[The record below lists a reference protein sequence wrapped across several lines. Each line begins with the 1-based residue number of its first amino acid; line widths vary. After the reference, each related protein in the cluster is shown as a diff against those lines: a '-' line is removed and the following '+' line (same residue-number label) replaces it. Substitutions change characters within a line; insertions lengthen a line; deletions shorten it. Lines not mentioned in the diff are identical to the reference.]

1 MASGLTPYYLL
12 QPAFTG
18 GEISAEVANRVDLDK
33 YQFAVLQAYN
43 CLIKPHGP
51 IYRRPGMK
59 YMART
64 KYSDKACILVPFN
77 GADST
82 DYLLEIGEKYIRVH
96 KNGLYINIEVMTPY
110 TADMLQDLRFVQ
122 SADTMFIA
130 SGKYPVKQL
139 ARYSDTDWRFA
150 DFEITDMYFDESA
163 SLENY
168 SGISYTVPG
177 SYIFQPTVTGEYQID
192 ISGAGGGGGGAVK
205 YTRHLEHSTRTVYV
219 GGGKGGNGER
229 IIKTLTLNKETS
241 YTITVGGGGAAGSNR
256 DIGLNYAEGSAPSGS
271 NGASSAAF
279 DMIAKGGGG
288 GIGGARVKYY
298 DSNIESTTVKSV
310 HGADGTSYGN
320 GANGGNGG
328 RGATGLLHPNPS
340 GPAQPTAGANGWVK
354 ILYTGNKE
362 LTPSGT
368 QGDITLRSN
377 KNIFASSKPGAYIK
391 LKQEIASKTV
401 STSNGTTERVRV
413 GENWKVISHGTWSGS
428 FTVEKSD
435 DGESWREYRKYTSKD
450 DYNPSESGSVTEPVF
465 LRAVCTITSGTCT
478 VDLTAMAYN
487 AEGVVKLTEIT
498 SDSTAKAHVEK
509 ELGSTDM
516 TTNFLWGA
524 WSEEFGYP
532 QTLCFFQDRLCF
544 GGTKKQPYMV
554 WMSRTGDYGNFSVEK
569 ASGTVTDDSAVALAF
584 VSRKQFKILHLIA
597 STDLIVLTAGNEWT
611 VSGSDTVTPSKAVP
625 KMQTTRGC
633 STVEPLMIGGR
644 IVFVQGRGSTV
655 RDMAY
660 SYETDSYGGND
671 LTLLAKHIIENVQIV
686 DSAYKQE
693 PDSTIYFVR
702 SDGTMA
708 CLSYIMEQKVY
719 AWSTIETQGKIEAVA
734 AVQEG
739 DEDIIYLV
747 VKREIN
753 GVTVRNIEYLAKNPA
768 NSNNPDDYIMLDNA
782 IEYRTAEKSSGET
795 EIDAAELAGEK
806 VTAIGDGR
814 MYSGLTVSQDGTVT
828 LPAAVQHAFIGLPY
842 RSIVELPNVEIRT
855 GDGTMQGRKKQISNC
870 ILRLSNSLG
879 GMVGPDINTMDLMN
893 FDEQNAVSD
902 IKLFT
907 GDKYMTL
914 PIGGFNNEGRVIIV
928 TDEPYPFNLMAVVRE
943 VSFGG

>member
-77 GADST
+77 GTDNT

-130 SGKYPVKQL
+130 SGKYPVKQF

-150 DFEITDMYFDESA
+150 DFEITDMYFDESN
-163 SLENY
+163 SLESY
-168 SGISYTVPG
+168 SGISYTSPG
-177 SYIFQPTVTGEYQID
+177 TYNFQPTVTGEYQID
-192 ISGAGGGGGGAVK
+192 ISGGGGGGGGAAKYRVK
-205 YTRHLEHSTRTVYV
+205 NGEHSSRLVYIT
-219 GGGKGGNGER
+219 GGKGGNGER

-241 YTITVGGGGAAGSNR
+241 YTISVGGGGAAGSN
-256 DIGLNYAEGSAPSGS
+256 GGNSAPSGS

-288 GIGGARVKYY
+288 GTGGRKGEP
-298 DSNIESTTVKSV
+298 NTP
-310 HGADGTSYGN
+310 DGTSYGN
-320 GANGGNGG
+320 GANGGAGG
-328 RGATGLLHPNPS
+328 YGKSFFGSSET
-340 GPAQPTAGANGWVK
+340 QPTAGANGWVK

-368 QGDITLRSN
+368 QGDITLTSN

-413 GENWKVISHGTWSGS
+413 GENWKVISHGTWTGNFSI
-428 FTVEKSD
+428 EKSD
-435 DGESWREYRKYTSKD
+435 DGEAWKEYRKYTSKD

-747 VKREIN
+747 VQREIN

-768 NSNNPDDYIMLDNA
+768 KSNNPDDYIMLDNA
-782 IEYRTAEKSSGET
+782 IEYSTAEKSSGET

-806 VTAIGDGR
+806 VTVIGDGR
-814 MYSGLTVSQDGTVT
+814 MYGGLTVNQDGTVT

-893 FDEQNAVSD
+893 YDEQNVVSD

-907 GDKYMTL
+907 GDKHMTL

-928 TDEPYPFNLMAVVRE
+928 TDEPYPFNLLAVVRE

>member
-33 YQFAVLQAYN
+33 YQLAVLQAYN

-150 DFEITDMYFDESA
+150 DFEITDMYFDESI

-177 SYIFQPTVTGEYQID
+177 TYQFQPTVTGEYQID
-192 ISGAGGGGGGAVK
+192 IAGAGGGGGGAITWRR
-205 YTRHLEHSTRTVYV
+205 YGEHQVYYCAIE
-219 GGGKGGNGER
+219 GGDGGSGER
-229 IIKTLTLNKETS
+229 IIKTITLSKETS
-241 YTITVGGGGAAGSNR
+241 YTITVGGGGSGGAYAYKAGNYEDTTATSGTKGADSTACGLTGRGGGAGGAASRRYGEDGYHSNAGTQGITYGEGGGAAGGAGGTR
-256 DIGLNYAEGSAPSGS
+256 DGDASG
-271 NGASSAAF
+271 
-279 DMIAKGGGG
+279 
-288 GIGGARVKYY
+288 
-298 DSNIESTTVKSV
+298 
-310 HGADGTSYGN
+310 
-320 GANGGNGG
+320 
-328 RGATGLLHPNPS
+328 
-340 GPAQPTAGANGWVK
+340 QAGANGWVK

-368 QGDITLRSN
+368 QGDITLTSN
-377 KNIFASSKPGAYIK
+377 KNIFAGSKPGAYIK

-428 FTVEKSD
+428 FAIEKSD

-465 LRAVCTITSGTCT
+465 LRAICTITSGTCT
-478 VDLTAMAYN
+478 VNLTAMAYE

-544 GGTKKQPYMV
+544 GGTKKQPYML

-702 SDGTMA
+702 SDGSMA

-747 VKREIN
+747 VQREIN

-768 NSNNPDDYIMLDNA
+768 KSNNPDDYIMLDNA
-782 IEYRTAEKSSGET
+782 IEYSTAEKSSGET

-806 VTAIGDGR
+806 VTVIGDGR
-814 MYSGLTVSQDGTVT
+814 LYSGLTVSQDGTVT

-842 RSIVELPNVEIRT
+842 RSIVELPNVEIKT

-928 TDEPYPFNLMAVVRE
+928 TDEPYPFNLLAVVRE

>member
-33 YQFAVLQAYN
+33 YQLAVLQAYN

-150 DFEITDMYFDESA
+150 DFEITDMYFDEST

-177 SYIFQPTVTGEYQID
+177 TYQFQPTVTGEYQID
-192 ISGAGGGGGGAVK
+192 IAGAGGGGGGAV
-205 YTRHLEHSTRTVYV
+205 TWRRHGEHQVYNSAA
-219 GGGKGGNGER
+219 KGGDGGSGER
-229 IIKTLTLNKETS
+229 IIKTLTLTKGTS
-241 YTITVGGGGAAGSNR
+241 YTITVGGGGSGGAYAYSAGNYEDTTATSGTKGADSTACGLTGRGGGAGGAASRRYGKDGYYSNAGTQGITYGEGGGAAG
-256 DIGLNYAEGSAPSGS
+256 
-271 NGASSAAF
+271 GAGGTR
-279 DMIAKGGGG
+279 KGG
-288 GIGGARVKYY
+288 V
-298 DSNIESTTVKSV
+298 
-310 HGADGTSYGN
+310 
-320 GANGGNGG
+320 
-328 RGATGLLHPNPS
+328 S
-340 GPAQPTAGANGWVK
+340 GKAGANGWVK

-368 QGDITLRSN
+368 TGDITLTSN
-377 KNIFASSKPGAYIK
+377 KNIFTSSKPGAYIK

-428 FTVEKSD
+428 FAIEKSD

-465 LRAVCTITSGTCT
+465 LRAICTITSGTCT

-747 VKREIN
+747 VQREIN

-768 NSNNPDDYIMLDNA
+768 KSNNPDDYIMLDNA
-782 IEYRTAEKSSGET
+782 IEYSAAEKSSGET

-806 VTAIGDGR
+806 VTVIGDGR

-842 RSIVELPNVEIRT
+842 RSIVELPNVEIKT

-907 GDKYMTL
+907 GDKHMTL

-928 TDEPYPFNLMAVVRE
+928 TDEPYPFNLLAVVRE

>member
-77 GADST
+77 GADNT

-150 DFEITDMYFDESA
+150 DFEITDMYFDESTT
-163 SLENY
+163 LENY

-177 SYIFQPTVTGEYQID
+177 TYQFQPTVTGEYQID
-192 ISGAGGGGGGAVK
+192 IAGAGGGGGGGVRYSK
-205 YTRHLEHSTRTVYV
+205 PREHGHTYYCV
-219 GGGKGGNGER
+219 GGGTGGSGER
-229 IIKTLTLNKETS
+229 IINTVTLTKGTS
-241 YTITVGGGGAAGSNR
+241 YTIIVGSGGAGGGGTGSY
-256 DIGLNYAEGSAPSGS
+256 GTAS
-271 NGASSAAF
+271 NGGNGGNSTACGLTGRGGTGGSGGSRVSIDGSYENTRGVQGTTYGA
-279 DMIAKGGGG
+279 GGG
-288 GIGGARVKYY
+288 GIGGVAGTKYK
-298 DSNIESTTVKSV
+298 DNAGKA
-310 HGADGTSYGN
+310 GADGW
-320 GANGGNGG
+320 A
-328 RGATGLLHPNPS
+328 
-340 GPAQPTAGANGWVK
+340 K

-368 QGDITLRSN
+368 TGDITLTSN
-377 KNIFASSKPGAYIK
+377 KNIFAGSKAGAYIK

-428 FTVEKSD
+428 FTIEKSD
-435 DGESWREYRKYTSKD
+435 DGESWKEYRKYTSGN

-768 NSNNPDDYIMLDNA
+768 KSNNPDDYIMLDNA
-782 IEYRTAEKSSGET
+782 IEYSTAEKSSGET
-795 EIDAAELAGEK
+795 EIDAAELTGEK
-806 VTAIGDGR
+806 VTVIGDGR
-814 MYSGLTVSQDGTVT
+814 MYSRLTVSQDGTVT

-907 GDKYMTL
+907 GDKHMTL

-928 TDEPYPFNLMAVVRE
+928 TDEPYPFNLLAVVRE

>member
-33 YQFAVLQAYN
+33 YQLAVLQAYN

-64 KYSDKACILVPFN
+64 KYNDKACILVPFN
-77 GADST
+77 GADNT

-150 DFEITDMYFDESA
+150 DFEITDMYFDESTT
-163 SLENY
+163 LENY

-177 SYIFQPTVTGEYQID
+177 TYQFQPTVTGEYQID
-192 ISGAGGGGGGAVK
+192 IAGAGGGGGGGVK
-205 YTRHLEHSTRTVYV
+205 YSKPREHGHSYHCV
-219 GGGKGGNGER
+219 GGGTGGSGER
-229 IIKTLTLNKETS
+229 IINTLTLTKGTS
-241 YTITVGGGGAAGSNR
+241 YTIIVGSGGAGGGGTGSY
-256 DIGLNYAEGSAPSGS
+256 GTAS
-271 NGASSAAF
+271 NGGNGGNSTACGLTGRGGTGGSGGSHVSIDGSYENTRGVQGTTYGA
-279 DMIAKGGGG
+279 GGG
-288 GIGGARVKYY
+288 GIGGVAGTKYK
-298 DSNIESTTVKSV
+298 DNAGKA
-310 HGADGTSYGN
+310 GADGW
-320 GANGGNGG
+320 A
-328 RGATGLLHPNPS
+328 
-340 GPAQPTAGANGWVK
+340 K

-368 QGDITLRSN
+368 TGDITLTSN
-377 KNIFASSKPGAYIK
+377 KNIFAGSKAGAYIK

-428 FTVEKSD
+428 FTIEKSD
-435 DGESWREYRKYTSKD
+435 DGESWKEYRKYTSGN

-693 PDSTIYFVR
+693 PASTIYFVR
-702 SDGTMA
+702 SDGSMA

-747 VKREIN
+747 VQREIN

-768 NSNNPDDYIMLDNA
+768 KSNNPDDYIMLDNA
-782 IEYRTAEKSSGET
+782 IEYSTAEKSSGET

-806 VTAIGDGR
+806 VTVIGDGR

-842 RSIVELPNVEIRT
+842 RSIVELPNVEIKT

-907 GDKYMTL
+907 GDKHMTL

-928 TDEPYPFNLMAVVRE
+928 TDEPYPFNLLAVVRE

>member
-77 GADST
+77 GADNT

-122 SADTMFIA
+122 SADTIFIA

-150 DFEITDMYFDESA
+150 DFEITDMYFDESTT
-163 SLENY
+163 LENY

-177 SYIFQPTVTGEYQID
+177 TYQFQPTVTGEYQID
-192 ISGAGGGGGGAVK
+192 IAGAGGGGGGGVRYSK
-205 YTRHLEHSTRTVYV
+205 PREHGNTYYCVD
-219 GGGKGGNGER
+219 GGTGGSGER
-229 IIKTLTLNKETS
+229 IINTVTLTKGTS
-241 YTITVGGGGAAGSNR
+241 YTIIVGSGGAGGGGTGSY
-256 DIGLNYAEGSAPSGS
+256 GTAS
-271 NGASSAAF
+271 NGGNGGNSTACGLTGRGGTGGSGGSRVSIDGSYENTRGVQGTTYGA
-279 DMIAKGGGG
+279 GGG
-288 GIGGARVKYY
+288 GIGGVAGTKYK
-298 DSNIESTTVKSV
+298 DNAGKA
-310 HGADGTSYGN
+310 GADGW
-320 GANGGNGG
+320 A
-328 RGATGLLHPNPS
+328 
-340 GPAQPTAGANGWVK
+340 K

-368 QGDITLRSN
+368 TGDITLTSN
-377 KNIFASSKPGAYIK
+377 KNIFAGSKAGAYIK

-413 GENWKVISHGTWSGS
+413 GENWKVISHGTWRGS
-428 FTVEKSD
+428 FTIEKSD
-435 DGESWREYRKYTSKD
+435 DGESWKEYRKYTSGN

-702 SDGTMA
+702 SDGSMA

-753 GVTVRNIEYLAKNPA
+753 GVTVRDIEYLAKNPA
-768 NSNNPDDYIMLDNA
+768 KSNNPDDYIMLDNA
-782 IEYRTAEKSSGET
+782 IEYSTAEKSSGET

-806 VTAIGDGR
+806 VTVIGDGR
-814 MYSGLTVSQDGTVT
+814 MYSGLAVSQDGTVT

-842 RSIVELPNVEIRT
+842 RSIVELPNVEIKT

-907 GDKYMTL
+907 GDKHMTL
-914 PIGGFNNEGRVIIV
+914 PIGGFNNEGKVIIV
-928 TDEPYPFNLMAVVRE
+928 TDEPYPFNLLAVVRE

>member
-33 YQFAVLQAYN
+33 YQLAVLQAYN

-77 GADST
+77 GADNT
-82 DYLLEIGEKYIRVH
+82 DYLLEISEKYIRVH
-96 KNGLYINIEVMTPY
+96 KNGLYINIELMTPY

-139 ARYSDTDWRFA
+139 ARYSETDWRFS
-150 DFEITDMYFDESA
+150 DFEITDMYFDESN

-168 SGISYTVPG
+168 SGISYTSPG
-177 SYIFQPTVTGEYQID
+177 TYLFQPTVTGEYQID
-192 ISGAGGGGGGAVK
+192 IAGGGGGGGGAAK
-205 YTRHLEHSTRTVYV
+205 YRKKMGEHSSRTVYIN
-219 GGGKGGNGER
+219 GGNGGNGGR

-241 YTITVGGGGAAGSNR
+241 YTITVGSGGAAGSNAS
-256 DIGLNYAEGSAPSGS
+256 NSAPSGS
-271 NGASSAAF
+271 NGVSSTAF
-279 DMIAKGGGG
+279 DMIAKGGDGG
-288 GIGGARVKYY
+288 TGGRKGEPNT
-298 DSNIESTTVKSV
+298 SGT
-310 HGADGTSYGN
+310 DGTSYGN
-320 GANGGNGG
+320 GANGGAGG
-328 RGATGLLHPNPS
+328 YGKSLFGSSET
-340 GPAQPTAGANGWVK
+340 QPTAGANGWVK
-354 ILYTGNKE
+354 ILYAGNKE

-368 QGDITLRSN
+368 QGNITLKSN
-377 KNIFASSKPGAYIK
+377 KNIFANSKPGAYIK

-435 DGESWREYRKYTSKD
+435 DGESWKEYRKYTSKD

-465 LRAVCTITSGTCT
+465 LRAVCTISSGTCT

-487 AEGVVKLTEIT
+487 AEGVVKITEIT

-768 NSNNPDDYIMLDNA
+768 KSNNPDDYIMLDNA
-782 IEYRTAEKSSGET
+782 IEYSTAEKSSGET

-806 VTAIGDGR
+806 VTVIGDGR

-828 LPAAVQHAFIGLPY
+828 LPAAVQHAFIGLSY
-842 RSIVELPNVEIRT
+842 RSIVELPNVEIKT
-855 GDGTMQGRKKQISNC
+855 GDGTMQGRRKQISNC
-870 ILRLSNSLG
+870 IMRLSNSLG
-879 GMVGPDINTMDLMN
+879 GMVGPDINTLDLMN

-907 GDKYMTL
+907 GDKHMTL

-928 TDEPYPFNLMAVVRE
+928 TDEPYPFNLLAVVRE

>member
-18 GEISAEVANRVDLDK
+18 GEISAEVVNRVDLDK

-77 GADST
+77 GTDST
-82 DYLLEIGEKYIRVH
+82 DYLLEIGEKYIRVY

-150 DFEITDMYFDESA
+150 DFEITDMYFDEST

-177 SYIFQPTVTGEYQID
+177 TYQFQPTVTGEYQID
-192 ISGAGGGGGGAVK
+192 IAGAGGGGGGGVRYSK
-205 YTRHLEHSTRTVYV
+205 PGNHGHHYYCV
-219 GGGKGGNGER
+219 GGGAGGNGER
-229 IIKTLTLNKETS
+229 IIKTVTLSKDTS
-241 YTITVGGGGAAGSNR
+241 YTVTVGSGGAGGGGTGSY
-256 DIGLNYAEGSAPSGS
+256 GTAS
-271 NGASSAAF
+271 NGGDGENSTACGLTGRGGTGGSGGSRVSIDGSYESTRGVQGTTYGA
-279 DMIAKGGGG
+279 GGG
-288 GIGGARVKYY
+288 GIGGVAGTKYK
-298 DSNIESTTVKSV
+298 DNAGKA
-310 HGADGTSYGN
+310 GADGW
-320 GANGGNGG
+320 A
-328 RGATGLLHPNPS
+328 
-340 GPAQPTAGANGWVK
+340 K

-368 QGDITLRSN
+368 TGDITLTSN
-377 KNIFASSKPGAYIK
+377 KNIFAGSKPGAYIK
-391 LKQEIASKTV
+391 LRQEIASKTV

-428 FTVEKSD
+428 FAIEKSD
-435 DGESWREYRKYTSKD
+435 DGESWKEYRKYTSKD

-768 NSNNPDDYIMLDNA
+768 KSNNPDDYIMLDNA
-782 IEYRTAEKSSGET
+782 IEYSTAEKSSGET

-806 VTAIGDGR
+806 VTVIGDGR

-842 RSIVELPNVEIRT
+842 RSIVELPNVEIKT

-928 TDEPYPFNLMAVVRE
+928 TDEPYPFNLLAVVRE

>member
-1 MASGLTPYYLL
+1 MASGLKPYYLL

-33 YQFAVLQAYN
+33 YQLAVLQAYN

-77 GADST
+77 GADGT
-82 DYLLEIGEKYIRVH
+82 DYLLELGEKYIRVH

-150 DFEITDMYFDESA
+150 DFEITDMYFDEST

-177 SYIFQPTVTGEYQID
+177 TYNFQPTVTGEYQID
-192 ISGAGGGGGGAVK
+192 IAGAGGGGGGGVK
-205 YTRHLEHSTRTVYV
+205 YSKPREHGHFYYCV
-219 GGGKGGNGER
+219 GGGAGGNGER
-229 IIKTLTLNKETS
+229 IIKTVTLDKGTS
-241 YTITVGGGGAAGSNR
+241 YTITVGSGGSGGGGQDSY
-256 DIGLNYAEGSAPSGS
+256 GT
-271 NGASSAAF
+271 ASSGGNGGNSTACGLTGRGGGGGGGGSRVSIDVSYEITRGVQGTTYGA
-279 DMIAKGGGG
+279 GGG
-288 GIGGARVKYY
+288 GIGGVAGTKYK
-298 DSNIESTTVKSV
+298 DNAGKA
-310 HGADGTSYGN
+310 GADGW
-320 GANGGNGG
+320 A
-328 RGATGLLHPNPS
+328 
-340 GPAQPTAGANGWVK
+340 K

-368 QGDITLRSN
+368 TGDITLTSN
-377 KNIFASSKPGAYIK
+377 KNIFAGSKPGAYIK

-428 FTVEKSD
+428 FTIEKSD
-435 DGESWREYRKYTSKD
+435 DGESWKEYRKYTSGN

-611 VSGSDTVTPSKAVP
+611 VNGSDTVTPSKAVP

-702 SDGTMA
+702 SDGSMA

-747 VKREIN
+747 VQREIN

-768 NSNNPDDYIMLDNA
+768 KSNNPDDYIMLDNA
-782 IEYRTAEKSSGET
+782 IEYSTAEKSSGET

-806 VTAIGDGR
+806 VTVIGDGR

-842 RSIVELPNVEIRT
+842 RSIVELPNVEIKT

-907 GDKYMTL
+907 GDKHMTL

-928 TDEPYPFNLMAVVRE
+928 TDEPYPFNLLAVVRE

>member
-77 GADST
+77 GADNT

-150 DFEITDMYFDESA
+150 DFEITDMYFDESTT
-163 SLENY
+163 LENY

-177 SYIFQPTVTGEYQID
+177 TYQFQPTVTGEYQID
-192 ISGAGGGGGGAVK
+192 IAGAGGGGGGGVRYSK
-205 YTRHLEHSTRTVYV
+205 LREHGRTYYCV
-219 GGGKGGNGER
+219 GGGTGGSGER
-229 IIKTLTLNKETS
+229 IINTVTLTKGTS
-241 YTITVGGGGAAGSNR
+241 YTIIVGSGGAGGGGTDSYGTA
-256 DIGLNYAEGSAPSGS
+256 S
-271 NGASSAAF
+271 NGGNGGNGGNSTACGLTGRGGTGGSGGSRVSIDGSYENTRGVQGTTYGA
-279 DMIAKGGGG
+279 GGG
-288 GIGGARVKYY
+288 GIGGVAGTKYK
-298 DSNIESTTVKSV
+298 DNAGKA
-310 HGADGTSYGN
+310 GADGW
-320 GANGGNGG
+320 A
-328 RGATGLLHPNPS
+328 
-340 GPAQPTAGANGWVK
+340 K

-368 QGDITLRSN
+368 TGDITLTSN
-377 KNIFASSKPGAYIK
+377 KNIFAGSKAGAYIK

-428 FTVEKSD
+428 FTIEKSD
-435 DGESWREYRKYTSKD
+435 DGESWKEYRKYTSGN

-524 WSEEFGYP
+524 WSEESGYP

-611 VSGSDTVTPSKAVP
+611 VSGSDTVTPSKAIP

-702 SDGTMA
+702 SDGSMA

-768 NSNNPDDYIMLDNA
+768 KSNNPDDYIMLDNA
-782 IEYRTAEKSSGET
+782 IEYSTAEKSSGET

-806 VTAIGDGR
+806 VTVIGDGR

-907 GDKYMTL
+907 GDKHMTL

-928 TDEPYPFNLMAVVRE
+928 TDEPYPFNLLAVVRE

>member
-33 YQFAVLQAYN
+33 YQLAVLQAYN

-82 DYLLEIGEKYIRVH
+82 DYLLEIGEQYIRVH
-96 KNGLYINIEVMTPY
+96 KNGLYINIEVVTPY

-130 SGKYPVKQL
+130 SGKYPVKQF

-150 DFEITDMYFDESA
+150 DFEITDMYFDEST

-177 SYIFQPTVTGEYQID
+177 TYQFQPTVTGEYQID
-192 ISGAGGGGGGAVK
+192 IAGAGGGGGGGVK
-205 YTRHLEHSTRTVYV
+205 YSKPSNHGHHYYCV
-219 GGGKGGNGER
+219 GGGAGGNGER
-229 IIKTLTLNKETS
+229 IIKTVTLSKDTS
-241 YTITVGGGGAAGSNR
+241 YTVIVGSGGAGGSGKGSYGTASSGGNGGNSTACGLVGRGGGGGGGGSR
-256 DIGLNYAEGSAPSGS
+256 ESSGGSYQGTKGTQ
-271 NGASSAAF
+271 GATYGA
-279 DMIAKGGGG
+279 GGG
-288 GIGGARVKYY
+288 GIGGIAGTKYN
-298 DSNIESTTVKSV
+298 DN
-310 HGADGTSYGN
+310 
-320 GANGGNGG
+320 
-328 RGATGLLHPNPS
+328 S
-340 GPAQPTAGANGWVK
+340 GKAGANGWVK

-368 QGDITLRSN
+368 QGDITLTSN
-377 KNIFASSKPGAYIK
+377 KNIFVSSKPGACIK

-428 FTVEKSD
+428 FTIEKSD
-435 DGESWREYRKYTSKD
+435 DGESWKEYRKYTSKD

-544 GGTKKQPYMV
+544 GGTKKLPYMV

-747 VKREIN
+747 VQREIN

-768 NSNNPDDYIMLDNA
+768 KSNNPDDYIMLDNA
-782 IEYRTAEKSSGET
+782 IEYSTAEKSSGET

-806 VTAIGDGR
+806 VTVIGDGR

-842 RSIVELPNVEIRT
+842 RSIVELPNVEIKT

-893 FDEQNAVSD
+893 FDEQNVVSN

-907 GDKYMTL
+907 GDKHMTL

-928 TDEPYPFNLMAVVRE
+928 TDEPYPFNLLAVVRE

>member
-77 GADST
+77 GADNT

-96 KNGLYINIEVMTPY
+96 KNGLYINIEVVTPY

-150 DFEITDMYFDESA
+150 DFEITDMYFDEST

-177 SYIFQPTVTGEYQID
+177 TYQFQPTVTGEYQID
-192 ISGAGGGGGGAVK
+192 IAGAGGGGGGGVRYSK
-205 YTRHLEHSTRTVYV
+205 PGNHGHHYYCV
-219 GGGKGGNGER
+219 GGGAGGNGER
-229 IIKTLTLNKETS
+229 IIKTVTLSKDTS
-241 YTITVGGGGAAGSNR
+241 YTVTVGSGGAGGGDTGSY
-256 DIGLNYAEGSAPSGS
+256 GTAS
-271 NGASSAAF
+271 NGGDGENSTACGLTGRGGTGGSGGSRVSIDGSYESTRGVQGTTYGA
-279 DMIAKGGGG
+279 GGG
-288 GIGGARVKYY
+288 GIGGVAGTKYK
-298 DSNIESTTVKSV
+298 DSNGK
-310 HGADGTSYGN
+310 
-320 GANGGNGG
+320 
-328 RGATGLLHPNPS
+328 
-340 GPAQPTAGANGWVK
+340 AGANGWVK

-368 QGDITLRSN
+368 QGDITLTSN
-377 KNIFASSKPGAYIK
+377 KNIFAGSKPGAYIK

-428 FTVEKSD
+428 FAIEKSD
-435 DGESWREYRKYTSKD
+435 DGESWKEYRKYTSKD

-465 LRAVCTITSGTCT
+465 LRAVCTISSGTCT

-487 AEGVVKLTEIT
+487 AEGVVKLTEIA

-747 VKREIN
+747 VQREIN
-753 GVTVRNIEYLAKNPA
+753 GVTVRHIEYLAKNPA
-768 NSNNPDDYIMLDNA
+768 KSNNPDDYIMLDNA
-782 IEYRTAEKSSGET
+782 IEYSTAEKSSGET

-806 VTAIGDGR
+806 VTVIGDGR

-842 RSIVELPNVEIRT
+842 RSIVELPNVEIKT

-893 FDEQNAVSD
+893 FDEQNAASD

-928 TDEPYPFNLMAVVRE
+928 TDEPYPFNLLVVVRE

>member
-33 YQFAVLQAYN
+33 YQLAVLQAYN

-139 ARYSDTDWRFA
+139 ARYSGTDWRFA
-150 DFEITDMYFDESA
+150 DFEITDMYFDEQN
-163 SLENY
+163 SLESY
-168 SGISYTVPG
+168 SGISYTSPG
-177 SYIFQPTVTGEYQID
+177 TYQFQPTVTGEYQID
-192 ISGAGGGGGGAVK
+192 ISGGGGGGGGAAKYRVK
-205 YTRHLEHSTRTVYV
+205 SAEHSSRLIYIT
-219 GGGKGGNGER
+219 GGKGGNGER

-241 YTITVGGGGAAGSNR
+241 YTISVGGGGAAGSN
-256 DIGLNYAEGSAPSGS
+256 GGNSAPSGS

-279 DMIAKGGGG
+279 GMIAKGGGG
-288 GIGGARVKYY
+288 GTGGRKGEP
-298 DSNIESTTVKSV
+298 NTP
-310 HGADGTSYGN
+310 DGTSYGN
-320 GANGGNGG
+320 GANGGAGG
-328 RGATGLLHPNPS
+328 YGKSFFGSSET
-340 GPAQPTAGANGWVK
+340 QPTAGANGWVK

-368 QGDITLRSN
+368 QGDITLKSN
-377 KNIFASSKPGAYIK
+377 KNIFASNKPGAFIK

-401 STSNGTTERVRV
+401 STSNGNTERVRV

-428 FTVEKSD
+428 FAIEKSD
-435 DGESWREYRKYTSKD
+435 DGESWKEYRKYTSKD

-569 ASGTVTDDSAVALAF
+569 ASGTVTDDSAVALVF

-747 VKREIN
+747 VQREIN

-768 NSNNPDDYIMLDNA
+768 KSNNPDDYIMLDNA
-782 IEYRTAEKSSGET
+782 IEYSTAEKSSGAT
-795 EIDAAELAGEK
+795 EIDVAELAGEK
-806 VTAIGDGR
+806 VAVIGDGR
-814 MYSGLTVSQDGTVT
+814 MYSELTVSQDGTVT

-842 RSIVELPNVEIRT
+842 RSIVELPNVEIKT

-879 GMVGPDINTMDLMN
+879 GMVGPDINTLDLMN

-907 GDKYMTL
+907 GDKHMTL

-928 TDEPYPFNLMAVVRE
+928 TDEPYPFNLLAVVRE

>member
-1 MASGLTPYYLL
+1 MANGLAPYYLL

-33 YQFAVLQAYN
+33 YQYAVLQAYN

-77 GADST
+77 GADNT

-150 DFEITDMYFDESA
+150 DFEITDMYFDESN
-163 SLENY
+163 SLESY

-177 SYIFQPTVTGEYQID
+177 SYQFQPTVTGEYQID
-192 ISGAGGGGGGAVK
+192 VAGAGGGGGGGVK
-205 YTRHLEHSTRTVYV
+205 YSRHGEHQTYHYCV
-219 GGGKGGNGER
+219 GGGDGGSGER
-229 IIKTLTLNKETS
+229 IIKTVTLTKGTS
-241 YTITVGGGGAAGSNR
+241 YTITVGSGGSGGGGTGSYGTAA
-256 DIGLNYAEGSAPSGS
+256 SGG
-271 NGASSAAF
+271 NGGNSTAC
-279 DMIAKGGGG
+279 DLTGRGGTGGGG
-288 GIGGARVKYY
+288 GSRESIDGSYKNTKGAQGTTYGAGGGSIGGVAGTKYK
-298 DSNIESTTVKSV
+298 DSNGK
-310 HGADGTSYGN
+310 
-320 GANGGNGG
+320 
-328 RGATGLLHPNPS
+328 
-340 GPAQPTAGANGWVK
+340 AGANGWVK

-368 QGDITLRSN
+368 QGDITLTSN
-377 KNIFASSKPGAYIK
+377 KNIFAGSKPGAYIK

-428 FTVEKSD
+428 FAIEKSD

-465 LRAVCTITSGTCT
+465 LRAICTITSGTCT
-478 VDLTAMAYN
+478 VDLTAMAYE

-544 GGTKKQPYMV
+544 GGTKKQPYML

-747 VKREIN
+747 VQREIN

-768 NSNNPDDYIMLDNA
+768 KSNNPDDYIMLDNA
-782 IEYRTAEKSSGET
+782 IEYSTAEKSSGET

-806 VTAIGDGR
+806 VTVIGDGR
-814 MYSGLTVSQDGTVT
+814 LYSGLTVSQDGTVT

-842 RSIVELPNVEIRT
+842 RSIVELPNVEIKT

-928 TDEPYPFNLMAVVRE
+928 TDEPYPFNLLAVVRE

>member
-33 YQFAVLQAYN
+33 YQLAVLQAYN

-64 KYSDKACILVPFN
+64 KYNDKACILVPFN
-77 GADST
+77 GADNT

-150 DFEITDMYFDESA
+150 DFEITDMYFDESTT
-163 SLENY
+163 LENY

-177 SYIFQPTVTGEYQID
+177 SYNFQPTVTGEYQID
-192 ISGAGGGGGGAVK
+192 IAGAGGGGGGAV
-205 YTRHLEHSTRTVYV
+205 TWRSHGEHRVYNFAA
-219 GGGKGGNGER
+219 KGGDGGSGER
-229 IIKTLTLNKETS
+229 IIKTLTLTKGTS
-241 YTITVGGGGAAGSNR
+241 YTITVGSGGGGGAYAHSAGNYEDTTATSGTKGADSTACGLTGRGGGAGGAASRMYGKDGYYSNVGTQGVIYGAGGGAAG
-256 DIGLNYAEGSAPSGS
+256 
-271 NGASSAAF
+271 GA
-279 DMIAKGGGG
+279 G
-288 GIGGARVKYY
+288 GIKG
-298 DSNIESTTVKSV
+298 SP
-310 HGADGTSYGN
+310 N
-320 GANGGNGG
+320 GK
-328 RGATGLLHPNPS
+328 
-340 GPAQPTAGANGWVK
+340 AGANGWVK

-368 QGDITLRSN
+368 QGDITLTSN

-401 STSNGTTERVRV
+401 SASNGTTERVRV
-413 GENWKVISHGTWSGS
+413 GENWKVISHGTWGGS
-428 FTVEKSD
+428 FTIEKSD
-435 DGESWREYRKYTSKD
+435 DGESWKEYRKYTSKS

-768 NSNNPDDYIMLDNA
+768 KSNNPDDYIMLDNA
-782 IEYRTAEKSSGET
+782 IEYSTAEKSSGET
-795 EIDAAELAGEK
+795 EIDAAELTGEK
-806 VTAIGDGR
+806 VTVIGDGR

-907 GDKYMTL
+907 GDKHMTL

-928 TDEPYPFNLMAVVRE
+928 TDEPYPFNLLAVVRE

>member
-77 GADST
+77 GTDST

-150 DFEITDMYFDESA
+150 DFEITDMYFDEST

-177 SYIFQPTVTGEYQID
+177 TYQFQPTVTGEYQID
-192 ISGAGGGGGGAVK
+192 IAGAGGGGGGGVK
-205 YTRHLEHSTRTVYV
+205 YSKPREHGHTYYCV
-219 GGGKGGNGER
+219 GGGAGGNGER
-229 IIKTLTLNKETS
+229 IIKTVTLDKGTS
-241 YTITVGGGGAAGSNR
+241 YTITVGSGGGGGGGKGSY
-256 DIGLNYAEGSAPSGS
+256 GT
-271 NGASSAAF
+271 ASSGGNGGNSTACGLTGRGGGGGGGGSRVSINGSYESTRGVQGTTYGA
-279 DMIAKGGGG
+279 GGG
-288 GIGGARVKYY
+288 GIGGVAGTKYK
-298 DSNIESTTVKSV
+298 DNAGKA
-310 HGADGTSYGN
+310 GADGW
-320 GANGGNGG
+320 A
-328 RGATGLLHPNPS
+328 
-340 GPAQPTAGANGWVK
+340 K

-368 QGDITLRSN
+368 TGDITLTSN
-377 KNIFASSKPGAYIK
+377 KNIFAGSKPGAYIK

-428 FTVEKSD
+428 FTIEKSD
-435 DGESWREYRKYTSKD
+435 DGESWKEYRKYTSGN

-702 SDGTMA
+702 SDGSMA

-768 NSNNPDDYIMLDNA
+768 KSNNPDDYIMLDNA
-782 IEYRTAEKSSGET
+782 IEYSTAEKSSGET

-806 VTAIGDGR
+806 VTVIGDGR

-842 RSIVELPNVEIRT
+842 RSIVELPNVEIKT

-907 GDKYMTL
+907 GDKHMTL

-928 TDEPYPFNLMAVVRE
+928 TDEPYPFNLLAVVRE

>member
-130 SGKYPVKQL
+130 SGEYPVKQL
-139 ARYSDTDWRFA
+139 ARYSDADWRFA
-150 DFEITDMYFDESA
+150 DFEITDMYFDESN
-163 SLENY
+163 SLESY

-177 SYIFQPTVTGEYQID
+177 SYQFQPAVTGEYQID
-192 ISGAGGGGGGAVK
+192 ISGAGGGGGGAV
-205 YTRHLEHSTRTVYV
+205 TWTSHGEHQTYYPVVS
-219 GGGKGGNGER
+219 GGAGGNGER
-229 IIKTLTLNKETS
+229 IMKTLTLTKGTS
-241 YTITVGGGGAAGSNR
+241 YTITVGSGGSGGAYAYSAGNYENTTATSGTKGTDSTACGLTGRGGGAGGAASRMYGEDGYYSNAGTQGITYGDSGGAAG
-256 DIGLNYAEGSAPSGS
+256 G
-271 NGASSAAF
+271 
-279 DMIAKGGGG
+279 AKGMKG
-288 GIGGARVKYY
+288 
-298 DSNIESTTVKSV
+298 SL
-310 HGADGTSYGN
+310 N
-320 GANGGNGG
+320 GK
-328 RGATGLLHPNPS
+328 
-340 GPAQPTAGANGWVK
+340 AGANGWVK

-368 QGDITLRSN
+368 QGDITLTSN

-401 STSNGTTERVRV
+401 STSNGTTKRVRV
-413 GENWKVISHGTWSGS
+413 GENWRVISHGTWTGS
-428 FTVEKSD
+428 FVIEKSD
-435 DGESWREYRKYTSKD
+435 DGESWKEYRKYTSKS
-450 DYNPSESGSVTEPVF
+450 DYNPSESGSMTEPVF

-768 NSNNPDDYIMLDNA
+768 KSNNPDDYIMLDNA
-782 IEYRTAEKSSGET
+782 IEYSTAEKSSGET

-806 VTAIGDGR
+806 VTVIGDGR

-828 LPAAVQHAFIGLPY
+828 LPAPVQHAFIGLLY
-842 RSIVELPNVEIRT
+842 RSIVELPNVEIKT

-893 FDEQNAVSD
+893 YDEQNVVSD

-907 GDKYMTL
+907 GDKHMTL

-928 TDEPYPFNLMAVVRE
+928 TDEPYPFNLLAVVRE
-943 VSFGG
+943 VSLGG

>member
-33 YQFAVLQAYN
+33 YQLAVLQAYN

-150 DFEITDMYFDESA
+150 DFEITDMYFDEST

-177 SYIFQPTVTGEYQID
+177 TYQFQPTVTGEYQID
-192 ISGAGGGGGGAVK
+192 IAGAGGGGGGGVK
-205 YTRHLEHSTRTVYV
+205 YSKPREHGYSRYCV
-219 GGGKGGNGER
+219 GGGAGGNGER
-229 IIKTLTLNKETS
+229 ITKTVTLSKDTS
-241 YTITVGGGGAAGSNR
+241 YTVTVGSGGAGGSGKGDYGTASSGGNGGNSTACGLIGRGGTGGGGGSR
-256 DIGLNYAEGSAPSGS
+256 EAIDGSYQNTKGTQ
-271 NGASSAAF
+271 GATYGA
-279 DMIAKGGGG
+279 GGG
-288 GIGGARVKYY
+288 GIGGIAG
-298 DSNIESTTVKSV
+298 TTYKDNA
-310 HGADGTSYGN
+310 GK
-320 GANGGNGG
+320 
-328 RGATGLLHPNPS
+328 
-340 GPAQPTAGANGWVK
+340 AGANGWVK

-368 QGDITLRSN
+368 QGDITLTSN
-377 KNIFASSKPGAYIK
+377 KNIFASSKPSTYIK

-428 FTVEKSD
+428 FAIEKSD
-435 DGESWREYRKYTSKD
+435 DGESWKEYRKYTSKD

-633 STVEPLMIGGR
+633 SNVEPLMIGGR

-747 VKREIN
+747 VQREIN

-768 NSNNPDDYIMLDNA
+768 KSNNPDDYIMLDNA
-782 IEYRTAEKSSGET
+782 IEYSTAEKSSGET

-806 VTAIGDGR
+806 VTVIGDGR

-842 RSIVELPNVEIRT
+842 RSIVELPNVEIKT

-907 GDKYMTL
+907 GDKHMTL

-928 TDEPYPFNLMAVVRE
+928 TDEPYPFNLLAVVRE

>member
-33 YQFAVLQAYN
+33 YQLAVLQAYN

-150 DFEITDMYFDESA
+150 DFEITDMYFDEST

-177 SYIFQPTVTGEYQID
+177 TYQFQPTVTGEYQID
-192 ISGAGGGGGGAVK
+192 IAGAGGGGGGAV
-205 YTRHLEHSTRTVYV
+205 TWRRHGEHQVYNSAA
-219 GGGKGGNGER
+219 KGGDGGSGER
-229 IIKTLTLNKETS
+229 IIKTLTLTKGTS
-241 YTITVGGGGAAGSNR
+241 YTITVGGGGSGGAYAYSAGNYEDTTATSGTKGADSTACGLTGRGGGAGGAASRRYGKDGYYSNAGTQGITYGEGGGAAG
-256 DIGLNYAEGSAPSGS
+256 
-271 NGASSAAF
+271 GAGGTR
-279 DMIAKGGGG
+279 KGG
-288 GIGGARVKYY
+288 V
-298 DSNIESTTVKSV
+298 
-310 HGADGTSYGN
+310 
-320 GANGGNGG
+320 
-328 RGATGLLHPNPS
+328 S
-340 GPAQPTAGANGWVK
+340 GKAGANGWVK

-368 QGDITLRSN
+368 TGDITLTSN
-377 KNIFASSKPGAYIK
+377 KNIFTSSKPGAYIK

-428 FTVEKSD
+428 FAIEKSD

-465 LRAVCTITSGTCT
+465 LRAICTITSGTCT

-487 AEGVVKLTEIT
+487 AEGVVKITEIT

-509 ELGSTDM
+509 ELGSADM

-544 GGTKKQPYMV
+544 GGTMKQPYMV

-747 VKREIN
+747 VQREIN

-768 NSNNPDDYIMLDNA
+768 KSNNPDDYIMLDNA
-782 IEYRTAEKSSGET
+782 IEYSTAEKSSGET
-795 EIDAAELAGEK
+795 EIDAAEFAGEK
-806 VTAIGDGR
+806 VTVIGDGR

-842 RSIVELPNVEIRT
+842 RSIVELPNVEIKT

-907 GDKYMTL
+907 GDKHMTL

-928 TDEPYPFNLMAVVRE
+928 TDEPYPFNLLAVVRE

>member
-64 KYSDKACILVPFN
+64 KYNDKACILVPFN
-77 GADST
+77 GADNT

-150 DFEITDMYFDESA
+150 DFEITDMYFDESTT
-163 SLENY
+163 LENY
-168 SGISYTVPG
+168 SGISYTSPG
-177 SYIFQPTVTGEYQID
+177 TYLFQPTVTGEYQID
-192 ISGAGGGGGGAVK
+192 MSGGGGGGGGAAK
-205 YTRHLEHSTRTVYV
+205 YGKHSEHSSHLVYIR
-219 GGGKGGNGER
+219 GGNGGNGER

-241 YTITVGGGGAAGSNR
+241 YTISVGGGGAAGINASN
-256 DIGLNYAEGSAPSGS
+256 SAPSGS
-271 NGASSAAF
+271 NGASSTAF

-288 GIGGARVKYY
+288 GTGGSKGEP
-298 DSNIESTTVKSV
+298 NTPGT
-310 HGADGTSYGN
+310 DGTSYGN
-320 GANGGNGG
+320 GAAGGAGG
-328 RGATGLLHPNPS
+328 YGKSVFGS
-340 GPAQPTAGANGWVK
+340 SESQPTAGANGWVK

-368 QGDITLRSN
+368 QGDITLRSD
-377 KNIFASSKPGAYIK
+377 KKIFASSKPGAYIK

-435 DGESWREYRKYTSKD
+435 DGESWKEYRKYTSKN

-747 VKREIN
+747 VQREIN

-768 NSNNPDDYIMLDNA
+768 KSNNPDDYIMLDNA
-782 IEYRTAEKSSGET
+782 IEYSTAEKSSGKT

-806 VTAIGDGR
+806 VTVIGDGR

-842 RSIVELPNVEIRT
+842 RSIVELPNVEIKT

-893 FDEQNAVSD
+893 FDEQNVVSN

-928 TDEPYPFNLMAVVRE
+928 TDEPYPFNLLAVVRE

>member
-33 YQFAVLQAYN
+33 YQLAVLQAYN

-96 KNGLYINIEVMTPY
+96 KNGLYINIEVVTPY

-139 ARYSDTDWRFA
+139 ARYSDADWRFA
-150 DFEITDMYFDESA
+150 DFEITDMYFDESTT
-163 SLENY
+163 LENY

-177 SYIFQPTVTGEYQID
+177 SYNFQPTVTGKYQID
-192 ISGAGGGGGGAVK
+192 IAGAGGGGGGGVK
-205 YTRHLEHSTRTVYV
+205 YSKPSNHGHHYYCV
-219 GGGKGGNGER
+219 GGGAGGNGER
-229 IIKTLTLNKETS
+229 IIKTVTLSKDTS
-241 YTITVGGGGAAGSNR
+241 YTVTVGSGGAGGSGKGSYGTASSGGNGGNSTACGLVGRGGGGGGGGSR
-256 DIGLNYAEGSAPSGS
+256 ESSGGSYQGTKGTQ
-271 NGASSAAF
+271 GATYGA
-279 DMIAKGGGG
+279 GGG
-288 GIGGARVKYY
+288 GIGGIAGTKYK
-298 DSNIESTTVKSV
+298 DNAGKT
-310 HGADGTSYGN
+310 
-320 GANGGNGG
+320 
-328 RGATGLLHPNPS
+328 
-340 GPAQPTAGANGWVK
+340 GANGWVK

-368 QGDITLRSN
+368 QGDITLKSN

-428 FTVEKSD
+428 FAIEKSD
-435 DGESWREYRKYTSKD
+435 DGESWKEYRKYTSKD

-465 LRAVCTITSGTCT
+465 LRAVCTISSGICT

-747 VKREIN
+747 VQREIN
-753 GVTVRNIEYLAKNPA
+753 GAIVRNIEYLAKNPA
-768 NSNNPDDYIMLDNA
+768 KSNNPDDYIMLDNA
-782 IEYRTAEKSSGET
+782 IEYSTAEKSSGET

-806 VTAIGDGR
+806 VTVIGDGR

-842 RSIVELPNVEIRT
+842 RSIVELPNVEIKT
-855 GDGTMQGRKKQISNC
+855 GDGTMQGRRKQISNC
-870 ILRLSNSLG
+870 IMRLSNSLG
-879 GMVGPDINTMDLMN
+879 GMVGPDINTLDLMN

-907 GDKYMTL
+907 GDKHMTL

-928 TDEPYPFNLMAVVRE
+928 TDEPYPFNLLAVVRE

>member
-33 YQFAVLQAYN
+33 YQLAVLQAYN

-77 GADST
+77 GADNT

-96 KNGLYINIEVMTPY
+96 KNGLYINIEVATPY

-130 SGKYPVKQL
+130 SGQYPVKQL

-150 DFEITDMYFDESA
+150 DFEITDMYFDEST

-177 SYIFQPTVTGEYQID
+177 TYQFQPTVTGEYQID
-192 ISGAGGGGGGAVK
+192 IAGAGGGGGGGVK
-205 YTRHLEHSTRTVYV
+205 YSKPSNHGLHYHCV
-219 GGGKGGNGER
+219 GGGAGGNGER
-229 IIKTLTLNKETS
+229 IIKTVTLSKGTS
-241 YTITVGGGGAAGSNR
+241 YAITVGSGGAGGGHKGSY
-256 DIGLNYAEGSAPSGS
+256 GT
-271 NGASSAAF
+271 ASSGGDGGNSAACGLTGRGGTGGGGGSRESI
-279 DMIAKGGGG
+279 DGSYQNTKGAQGATYGAGGG
-288 GIGGARVKYY
+288 GIGGVAGTEYK
-298 DSNIESTTVKSV
+298 DSNGK
-310 HGADGTSYGN
+310 
-320 GANGGNGG
+320 
-328 RGATGLLHPNPS
+328 
-340 GPAQPTAGANGWVK
+340 AGANGWVK

-362 LTPSGT
+362 LTPLGT
-368 QGDITLRSN
+368 QGDITLTSN
-377 KNIFASSKPGAYIK
+377 KNIFASSKPGTYIK

-428 FTVEKSD
+428 FAIEKSD
-435 DGESWREYRKYTSKD
+435 DGESWKEYRKYTSKD

-702 SDGTMA
+702 SDGSMA

-747 VKREIN
+747 VQREIN

-768 NSNNPDDYIMLDNA
+768 KSNNPDDYIMLDNA
-782 IEYRTAEKSSGET
+782 IEYSTAEKSSGET

-806 VTAIGDGR
+806 VTVIGDGR
-814 MYSGLTVSQDGTVT
+814 MYSGLAVSQDGTVT

-842 RSIVELPNVEIRT
+842 RSIVELPNVEIKT

-907 GDKYMTL
+907 GDKHMTL

-928 TDEPYPFNLMAVVRE
+928 TDEPYPFNLLAVVRE

>member
-33 YQFAVLQAYN
+33 YQLAVLQADN

-77 GADST
+77 GADNT

-96 KNGLYINIEVMTPY
+96 KNGLYINIEVVTPY

-130 SGKYPVKQL
+130 SGQYPVKQL

-150 DFEITDMYFDESA
+150 DFEITDMYFDEST

-177 SYIFQPTVTGEYQID
+177 TYQFQPTVTGEYQID
-192 ISGAGGGGGGAVK
+192 IAGAGGGGGGGVK
-205 YTRHLEHSTRTVYV
+205 YSKPSNHGHHYYCV
-219 GGGKGGNGER
+219 GGGAGGNGER
-229 IIKTLTLNKETS
+229 IIKTVTLSKGTS
-241 YTITVGGGGAAGSNR
+241 YTVIVGSGGAGGSGKGSYGTASSGGNGGNSTACGLVGRGGGGGGGGSR
-256 DIGLNYAEGSAPSGS
+256 ESSGGSYQGTKGTQ
-271 NGASSAAF
+271 GATYGA
-279 DMIAKGGGG
+279 GGG
-288 GIGGARVKYY
+288 GIGGIAGTKYN
-298 DSNIESTTVKSV
+298 DN
-310 HGADGTSYGN
+310 
-320 GANGGNGG
+320 
-328 RGATGLLHPNPS
+328 S
-340 GPAQPTAGANGWVK
+340 GKAGANGWVK

-368 QGDITLRSN
+368 QGDITLTSN

-401 STSNGTTERVRV
+401 SASNGTTERVRV

-428 FTVEKSD
+428 FTIEKSD
-435 DGESWREYRKYTSKD
+435 DGESWKEYRKYTSKS

-719 AWSTIETQGKIEAVA
+719 AWSTIETQGKIESVA

-768 NSNNPDDYIMLDNA
+768 KSNNPDDYIMLDNA
-782 IEYRTAEKSSGET
+782 IEYSTAEKSSGET
-795 EIDAAELAGEK
+795 EIDAAELTGEK
-806 VTAIGDGR
+806 VTVIGDGR

-907 GDKYMTL
+907 GDKHMTL

-928 TDEPYPFNLMAVVRE
+928 TDEPYPFNLLAVVRE

>member
-33 YQFAVLQAYN
+33 YQLAVLQAYN

-77 GADST
+77 GADNT

-150 DFEITDMYFDESA
+150 DFEITDMYFDESTT
-163 SLENY
+163 LENY

-177 SYIFQPTVTGEYQID
+177 TYQFQPTVTGEYQID
-192 ISGAGGGGGGAVK
+192 IAGAGGGGGGGVRYSK
-205 YTRHLEHSTRTVYV
+205 PREHGHTYYCV
-219 GGGKGGNGER
+219 GGGTGGSGER
-229 IIKTLTLNKETS
+229 IINTVTLTKGTS
-241 YTITVGGGGAAGSNR
+241 YTIIVGSGGAGGGGTGSY
-256 DIGLNYAEGSAPSGS
+256 GTAS
-271 NGASSAAF
+271 NGGNGGNSTACGLTGRGGTGGSGGSRVSIDGSYENTRGVQGTTYGA
-279 DMIAKGGGG
+279 GGG
-288 GIGGARVKYY
+288 GIGGVAGTKYK
-298 DSNIESTTVKSV
+298 DNAGKA
-310 HGADGTSYGN
+310 GADGW
-320 GANGGNGG
+320 A
-328 RGATGLLHPNPS
+328 
-340 GPAQPTAGANGWVK
+340 K

-368 QGDITLRSN
+368 TGDITLTSN
-377 KNIFASSKPGAYIK
+377 KNIFAGSKAGAYIK

-428 FTVEKSD
+428 FTIEKSD
-435 DGESWREYRKYTSKD
+435 DGESWKEYRKYTSGN

-702 SDGTMA
+702 SDGSMA

-768 NSNNPDDYIMLDNA
+768 KSNNPDDYIMLDNA
-782 IEYRTAEKSSGET
+782 IEYSTAEKSSGET

-806 VTAIGDGR
+806 VTVIGDGR
-814 MYSGLTVSQDGTVT
+814 MYSGLTVSQDGAVT

-907 GDKYMTL
+907 GDKHMTL

-928 TDEPYPFNLMAVVRE
+928 TDEPYPFNLLAVVRE

>member
-33 YQFAVLQAYN
+33 YQLAVLQAYN

-77 GADST
+77 GTDNT

-163 SLENY
+163 TLENY

-177 SYIFQPTVTGEYQID
+177 SYNFQPTVTGEYQID
-192 ISGAGGGGGGAVK
+192 ISGAGGGGGGAV
-205 YTRHLEHSTRTVYV
+205 TWRRHKEHQTYNYAT
-219 GGGKGGNGER
+219 KGGDGGSGER
-229 IIKTLTLNKETS
+229 IIKTLTLTKGTS
-241 YTITVGGGGAAGSNR
+241 YTITVGGGGSGGAYAYSAGNYEDTTATSGTKGADSTACGLTGRGGGAGS
-256 DIGLNYAEGSAPSGS
+256 GGSRMYGE
-271 NGASSAAF
+271 NGYYSEVGTQGTTYG
-279 DMIAKGGGG
+279 DGGGA
-288 GIGGARVKYY
+288 IGGAGGIKG
-298 DSNIESTTVKSV
+298 SP
-310 HGADGTSYGN
+310 DGK
-320 GANGGNGG
+320 
-328 RGATGLLHPNPS
+328 
-340 GPAQPTAGANGWVK
+340 AGANGWVK
-354 ILYTGNKE
+354 ILYAGNKE

-368 QGDITLRSN
+368 TGDITLTSN

-413 GENWKVISHGTWSGS
+413 GENWKVISHGTWTGNFSI
-428 FTVEKSD
+428 EKSD
-435 DGESWREYRKYTSKD
+435 DGEAWKEYRKYTSKS

-509 ELGSTDM
+509 ELDSTDM

-544 GGTKKQPYMV
+544 GGIKKQPYMV

-633 STVEPLMIGGR
+633 SNVEPLMIGGR

-747 VKREIN
+747 VQREIN

-768 NSNNPDDYIMLDNA
+768 KSNNPDDYIMLDNA
-782 IEYRTAEKSSGET
+782 IEYSTAEKSSGET

-806 VTAIGDGR
+806 VTVIGDGR

-842 RSIVELPNVEIRT
+842 RSIVELPNVEIKT

-893 FDEQNAVSD
+893 YDEQNVVSD

-907 GDKYMTL
+907 GDKHMTL

-928 TDEPYPFNLMAVVRE
+928 TDEPYPFNLLAVVRE

>member
-1 MASGLTPYYLL
+1 MANGLTPYYLL

-77 GADST
+77 GADNT

-150 DFEITDMYFDESA
+150 DFEITDMYFDEST

-177 SYIFQPTVTGEYQID
+177 TYQFQPTVTGEYQID
-192 ISGAGGGGGGAVK
+192 IAGAGGGGGGGVRYSK
-205 YTRHLEHSTRTVYV
+205 PSNHGHHYYCV
-219 GGGKGGNGER
+219 GGGAGGNGER
-229 IIKTLTLNKETS
+229 IIKTVTLSKDTS
-241 YTITVGGGGAAGSNR
+241 YTVTVGSGGAGGSGKGSYGTAFSGGNGGNSTACGLVGRGGGGGGGGSR
-256 DIGLNYAEGSAPSGS
+256 ESSGGSYQGTKGTQ
-271 NGASSAAF
+271 GATYGA
-279 DMIAKGGGG
+279 GGG
-288 GIGGARVKYY
+288 GIGGIAGTKYKD
-298 DSNIESTTVKSV
+298 DSGK
-310 HGADGTSYGN
+310 
-320 GANGGNGG
+320 
-328 RGATGLLHPNPS
+328 
-340 GPAQPTAGANGWVK
+340 AGANGWVK

-368 QGDITLRSN
+368 QGDITLTSN
-377 KNIFASSKPGAYIK
+377 KNIFVSSKPGAYIK

-413 GENWKVISHGTWSGS
+413 GENWKVISHGTWSGR
-428 FTVEKSD
+428 FAIEKSD
-435 DGESWREYRKYTSKD
+435 DGETWKEYRKYTSKD

-465 LRAVCTITSGTCT
+465 LRAVCTISSGTCT
-478 VDLTAMAYN
+478 VDLTAMAYD

-569 ASGTVTDDSAVALAF
+569 VSGTVTDDSAVALAF

-747 VKREIN
+747 VQREIN

-768 NSNNPDDYIMLDNA
+768 KSNNPDDYIMLDNA
-782 IEYRTAEKSSGET
+782 IEYSTAEKSSGET

-806 VTAIGDGR
+806 VTVIGDGR

-907 GDKYMTL
+907 GDKHMTL

-928 TDEPYPFNLMAVVRE
+928 TDEPYPFNLLAVVRE

>member
-33 YQFAVLQAYN
+33 YQLAVLQAYN

-77 GADST
+77 GADNT
-82 DYLLEIGEKYIRVH
+82 DYLLEIGEKYIRIH

-150 DFEITDMYFDESA
+150 DFEITDMYFDESTT
-163 SLENY
+163 LENY

-177 SYIFQPTVTGEYQID
+177 SYNFQPTVTGEYQID
-192 ISGAGGGGGGAVK
+192 IAGAGGGGGGAV
-205 YTRHLEHSTRTVYV
+205 TWERHGKHQVYNSTA
-219 GGGKGGNGER
+219 KGGDGGSGER
-229 IIKTLTLNKETS
+229 IIKTLTLTKGTS
-241 YTITVGGGGAAGSNR
+241 YTITVGSGGGGGAYAHSAGNYEDTTATSGTKGADSTACGLTGRGGGAGGAASRMYGKDGYYSNVGTQGITYGAGGGAAGGAGGTR
-256 DIGLNYAEGSAPSGS
+256 RGGVSG
-271 NGASSAAF
+271 
-279 DMIAKGGGG
+279 K
-288 GIGGARVKYY
+288 
-298 DSNIESTTVKSV
+298 
-310 HGADGTSYGN
+310 
-320 GANGGNGG
+320 
-328 RGATGLLHPNPS
+328 
-340 GPAQPTAGANGWVK
+340 AGANGWVK

-368 QGDITLRSN
+368 QGDITLTSN

-428 FTVEKSD
+428 FAIEKSD
-435 DGESWREYRKYTSKD
+435 DGESWKEYRKYTSKS
-450 DYNPSESGSVTEPVF
+450 DYNPSESGSVTELVF
-465 LRAVCTITSGTCT
+465 LRAVCTISSGTCT

-719 AWSTIETQGKIEAVA
+719 AWTTIETQGKIEAVA

-768 NSNNPDDYIMLDNA
+768 KSNNPDDYIMLDNA
-782 IEYRTAEKSSGET
+782 IEYSTAEKSSGAT

-806 VTAIGDGR
+806 VTVIGDGR
-814 MYSGLTVSQDGTVT
+814 MYSGLTVSKDGIVT

-842 RSIVELPNVEIRT
+842 RSIVELPNVEIKT

-928 TDEPYPFNLMAVVRE
+928 TDEPYPFNLLAVVRE

>member
-82 DYLLEIGEKYIRVH
+82 DYLLELGEKYIRVH

-150 DFEITDMYFDESA
+150 DFEITDMYFDEST

-177 SYIFQPTVTGEYQID
+177 TYNFQPTVTGEYQID
-192 ISGAGGGGGGAVK
+192 IAGAGGGGGGGVK
-205 YTRHLEHSTRTVYV
+205 YSKPREHGHTYYCV
-219 GGGKGGNGER
+219 GGGAGGNGER
-229 IIKTLTLNKETS
+229 IIKTVTLDKGTS
-241 YTITVGGGGAAGSNR
+241 YTITVGSGGGGGGGTGSY
-256 DIGLNYAEGSAPSGS
+256 GT
-271 NGASSAAF
+271 ASSGGNGGNSTACGFTGRGGGGGGGGSRESIDGSYENTRGLQGTTYGA
-279 DMIAKGGGG
+279 GGG
-288 GIGGARVKYY
+288 GIGGVAGTKYE
-298 DSNIESTTVKSV
+298 DNAGK
-310 HGADGTSYGN
+310 
-320 GANGGNGG
+320 
-328 RGATGLLHPNPS
+328 
-340 GPAQPTAGANGWVK
+340 AGANGWVK

-368 QGDITLRSN
+368 QGDITLTSN
-377 KNIFASSKPGAYIK
+377 KNIFVSSKPGAYIK

-428 FTVEKSD
+428 FAIEKSD
-435 DGESWREYRKYTSKD
+435 DGESWKEYRKYTSKD

-465 LRAVCTITSGTCT
+465 LRAVCTISSGTCT

-702 SDGTMA
+702 SDGSMA

-768 NSNNPDDYIMLDNA
+768 KSNNPDDYIMLDNA
-782 IEYRTAEKSSGET
+782 IEYSTAEKSSGET

-806 VTAIGDGR
+806 VTVIGDGR
-814 MYSGLTVSQDGTVT
+814 MYSGLTVSQNGTVT

-842 RSIVELPNVEIRT
+842 RSIVELPNVEIKT

-928 TDEPYPFNLMAVVRE
+928 TDEPYPFNLLAVVRE

>member
-77 GADST
+77 GADNT

-150 DFEITDMYFDESA
+150 DFEITDMYFDESTT
-163 SLENY
+163 LENY

-177 SYIFQPTVTGEYQID
+177 TYQFQPTVTGEYQID
-192 ISGAGGGGGGAVK
+192 IAGAGGGGGGGVRYSK
-205 YTRHLEHSTRTVYV
+205 PREHGHTYYCV
-219 GGGKGGNGER
+219 GGGTGGSGER
-229 IIKTLTLNKETS
+229 IINTVTLTKGTS
-241 YTITVGGGGAAGSNR
+241 YTIIVGSGGAGGGGTGSY
-256 DIGLNYAEGSAPSGS
+256 GTAS
-271 NGASSAAF
+271 NGGNGGNSTACGLTGRGGTGGSGGSRVSIDGSYENTRGVQGTTYGA
-279 DMIAKGGGG
+279 GGG
-288 GIGGARVKYY
+288 GIGGVAGTKYK
-298 DSNIESTTVKSV
+298 DNAGKA
-310 HGADGTSYGN
+310 GADGW
-320 GANGGNGG
+320 A
-328 RGATGLLHPNPS
+328 
-340 GPAQPTAGANGWVK
+340 K

-368 QGDITLRSN
+368 TGDITLTSN
-377 KNIFASSKPGAYIK
+377 KNIFAGSKAGAYIK

-428 FTVEKSD
+428 FTIEKSD
-435 DGESWREYRKYTSKD
+435 DGESWKEYRKYTSGN

-611 VSGSDTVTPSKAVP
+611 VSGSDTVTPSKAVS

-702 SDGTMA
+702 SDGSMA

-768 NSNNPDDYIMLDNA
+768 KSNNPDDYIMLDNA
-782 IEYRTAEKSSGET
+782 IEYSTAEKSSGET

-806 VTAIGDGR
+806 VTVIGDGR
-814 MYSGLTVSQDGTVT
+814 MYSGLAVSQDGTVT

-842 RSIVELPNVEIRT
+842 RSIVELPNVEIKT

-907 GDKYMTL
+907 GDKHMTL
-914 PIGGFNNEGRVIIV
+914 PIGGFNNEGKVIIV
-928 TDEPYPFNLMAVVRE
+928 TDEPYPFNLLAVVRE

>member
-33 YQFAVLQAYN
+33 YQLAVLQAYN

-77 GADST
+77 GADNT
-82 DYLLEIGEKYIRVH
+82 DYLLEIGEKYIRIH

-163 SLENY
+163 TLENY
-168 SGISYTVPG
+168 SGISYTSPG
-177 SYIFQPTVTGEYQID
+177 TYQFQPTVTGEYQID
-192 ISGAGGGGGGAVK
+192 ISGGGGGGGGAAKYRVK
-205 YTRHLEHSTRTVYV
+205 SGEHSSRLIYIK
-219 GGGKGGNGER
+219 GGNGGNGER

-241 YTITVGGGGAAGSNR
+241 YTISVGGGGAAGSN
-256 DIGLNYAEGSAPSGS
+256 GGNSAPSGS
-271 NGASSAAF
+271 NGASSTAF

-288 GIGGARVKYY
+288 GTGGRKGEP
-298 DSNIESTTVKSV
+298 NTP
-310 HGADGTSYGN
+310 DGTSYGN
-320 GANGGNGG
+320 GANGGAGG
-328 RGATGLLHPNPS
+328 YGKSFFGSSET
-340 GPAQPTAGANGWVK
+340 QPTAGANGWVK

-368 QGDITLRSN
+368 QGDITLTSN

-428 FTVEKSD
+428 FAIEKSD
-435 DGESWREYRKYTSKD
+435 DGESWKEYRKYTSKS

-465 LRAVCTITSGTCT
+465 LRAVCTISSGTCT

-768 NSNNPDDYIMLDNA
+768 KSNNPDDYIMLDNA
-782 IEYRTAEKSSGET
+782 IEYSTAEKSSGAT
-795 EIDAAELAGEK
+795 EIDVAELVGEK
-806 VTAIGDGR
+806 VAVIGDGR
-814 MYSGLTVSQDGTVT
+814 VYSGLTVSQDGTVT

-842 RSIVELPNVEIRT
+842 RSIVELPNVEIKT

-870 ILRLSNSLG
+870 ILRLNNSLG

-928 TDEPYPFNLMAVVRE
+928 TDEPYPFNLLAVVRE

>member
-33 YQFAVLQAYN
+33 YQLAVLQAYN

-77 GADST
+77 GADNT
-82 DYLLEIGEKYIRVH
+82 DYLLEIGEKYIRIH

-163 SLENY
+163 TLENY
-168 SGISYTVPG
+168 SGISYTSPG
-177 SYIFQPTVTGEYQID
+177 TYQFQPTVTGEYQID
-192 ISGAGGGGGGAVK
+192 ISGGGGGGGGAAKYRVK
-205 YTRHLEHSTRTVYV
+205 SGEHSSRLIYIK
-219 GGGKGGNGER
+219 GGNGGNGER

-241 YTITVGGGGAAGSNR
+241 YTISVGGGGAAGSN
-256 DIGLNYAEGSAPSGS
+256 GGNSAPSGS
-271 NGASSAAF
+271 NGASSTAF

-288 GIGGARVKYY
+288 GTGGRKGEP
-298 DSNIESTTVKSV
+298 NTP
-310 HGADGTSYGN
+310 DGTSYGN
-320 GANGGNGG
+320 GANGGAGG
-328 RGATGLLHPNPS
+328 YGKVFLGSSET
-340 GPAQPTAGANGWVK
+340 QPTAGANGWVK

-368 QGDITLRSN
+368 QGDITLTSN

-428 FTVEKSD
+428 FAIEKSD
-435 DGESWREYRKYTSKD
+435 DGESWKEYRKYTSKS

-465 LRAVCTITSGTCT
+465 LRAVCTISSGTCT

-544 GGTKKQPYMV
+544 GGTKKQSYMV

-702 SDGTMA
+702 SDGSMA

-747 VKREIN
+747 VQREIN
-753 GVTVRNIEYLAKNPA
+753 GAIVRNIEYLAKNPA
-768 NSNNPDDYIMLDNA
+768 KSNNPDDYIMLDNA
-782 IEYRTAEKSSGET
+782 IEYSTAEKSSGET

-806 VTAIGDGR
+806 VTVIGDGR

-842 RSIVELPNVEIRT
+842 RSIVELPNVEIKT

-907 GDKYMTL
+907 GDKHMTL

-928 TDEPYPFNLMAVVRE
+928 TDEPYPFNLLAVVRE

>member
-77 GADST
+77 GADNT

-96 KNGLYINIEVMTPY
+96 KNGLYINIEVVTPY

-150 DFEITDMYFDESA
+150 DFTITDMYFDEST

-177 SYIFQPTVTGEYQID
+177 TYQFQPTVTGEYQID
-192 ISGAGGGGGGAVK
+192 IAGAGGGGGGGVR
-205 YTRHLEHSTRTVYV
+205 YSRPREHGHSYYCV
-219 GGGKGGNGER
+219 GGGTGGSGER
-229 IIKTLTLNKETS
+229 IIKTVTLDKGTS
-241 YTITVGGGGAAGSNR
+241 YTITVGSGGAGGGGTGSY
-256 DIGLNYAEGSAPSGS
+256 GTAS
-271 NGASSAAF
+271 NGGDGENSTACGLTGRGGTGGSGGSRVSIDGSYENTRGVQGTTYGA
-279 DMIAKGGGG
+279 GGG
-288 GIGGARVKYY
+288 GIGGVAGTKYK
-298 DSNIESTTVKSV
+298 DNAGKA
-310 HGADGTSYGN
+310 GADGW
-320 GANGGNGG
+320 A
-328 RGATGLLHPNPS
+328 
-340 GPAQPTAGANGWVK
+340 K

-368 QGDITLRSN
+368 TGDITLTSN
-377 KNIFASSKPGAYIK
+377 KNIFTGSKPGAYIK

-428 FTVEKSD
+428 FAIEKSD
-435 DGESWREYRKYTSKD
+435 DGESWKEYRKYTSKD

-465 LRAVCTITSGTCT
+465 LRAICTITSGTCT
-478 VDLTAMAYN
+478 VDLTAMAYD

-747 VKREIN
+747 VQREIN

-768 NSNNPDDYIMLDNA
+768 KSNNPDDYIMLDNA
-782 IEYRTAEKSSGET
+782 IEYSTAEKSSGET

-806 VTAIGDGR
+806 VTVIGDGR

-842 RSIVELPNVEIRT
+842 RSIVELPNVEIKT

-907 GDKYMTL
+907 GDKHMTL

-928 TDEPYPFNLMAVVRE
+928 TDEPYPFNLLAVVRE

>member
-33 YQFAVLQAYN
+33 YQLAVLQAYN

-150 DFEITDMYFDESA
+150 DFEITDMYFDEST

-177 SYIFQPTVTGEYQID
+177 TYQFQPTVTGEYQID
-192 ISGAGGGGGGAVK
+192 IAGAGGGGGGGVRYSK
-205 YTRHLEHSTRTVYV
+205 PGNHGHHYYCV
-219 GGGKGGNGER
+219 GGGAGGNGER
-229 IIKTLTLNKETS
+229 IIKTVTLSKDTS
-241 YTITVGGGGAAGSNR
+241 YTVTVGSGGAGGGGTGSY
-256 DIGLNYAEGSAPSGS
+256 GTAS
-271 NGASSAAF
+271 NGGDGENSTACGLTGRGGTGGSGGSRVSIDGSYESTRGVQGTTYGA
-279 DMIAKGGGG
+279 GGG
-288 GIGGARVKYY
+288 GIGGVAGTKYK
-298 DSNIESTTVKSV
+298 DNAGK
-310 HGADGTSYGN
+310 
-320 GANGGNGG
+320 
-328 RGATGLLHPNPS
+328 
-340 GPAQPTAGANGWVK
+340 AGANGWVK

-368 QGDITLRSN
+368 QGDITLTSN

-428 FTVEKSD
+428 FTIEKSD
-435 DGESWREYRKYTSKD
+435 DGESWKEYRKYTSKS

-702 SDGTMA
+702 SDGSMA

-719 AWSTIETQGKIEAVA
+719 AWSTIETQGKIESVA

-768 NSNNPDDYIMLDNA
+768 KSNNPDDYIMLDNA
-782 IEYRTAEKSSGET
+782 IEYSTAEKSSGET

-806 VTAIGDGR
+806 VTVIGDGR

-842 RSIVELPNVEIRT
+842 RSIVELPNVEIKT

-879 GMVGPDINTMDLMN
+879 GMVGPDINTLDLMN

-907 GDKYMTL
+907 GDKHMTL

-928 TDEPYPFNLMAVVRE
+928 TDEPYPFNLLAVVRE

>member
-64 KYSDKACILVPFN
+64 KYNDKACILVPFN

-150 DFEITDMYFDESA
+150 DFEITDMYFDEQN
-163 SLENY
+163 SLESY
-168 SGISYTVPG
+168 SGISYTSPG
-177 SYIFQPTVTGEYQID
+177 TYQFQPTVTGEYQID
-192 ISGAGGGGGGAVK
+192 ISGGGGGGGGGAKYRVK
-205 YTRHLEHSTRTVYV
+205 SGEHSSRLIYIT
-219 GGGKGGNGER
+219 GGKGGNGER

-241 YTITVGGGGAAGSNR
+241 YTISVGGGGAAGSN
-256 DIGLNYAEGSAPSGS
+256 GGNSAPSGS

-279 DMIAKGGGG
+279 GMIAKGGGG
-288 GIGGARVKYY
+288 GTGGRKGEP
-298 DSNIESTTVKSV
+298 NTP
-310 HGADGTSYGN
+310 DGTSYGN
-320 GANGGNGG
+320 GANGGAGG
-328 RGATGLLHPNPS
+328 YGKSFLGSSET
-340 GPAQPTAGANGWVK
+340 QPTAGANGWVK

-368 QGDITLRSN
+368 QGDITLKSN
-377 KNIFASSKPGAYIK
+377 KNIFASNKPGAFIK

-401 STSNGTTERVRV
+401 STSNGNTERVRV

-428 FTVEKSD
+428 FAIEKSD
-435 DGESWREYRKYTSKD
+435 DGESWKEYRKYTSKD

-633 STVEPLMIGGR
+633 SAVEPLMIGGR

-753 GVTVRNIEYLAKNPA
+753 GVTVRNVEYLAKNPA
-768 NSNNPDDYIMLDNA
+768 KSNNPDDYIMLDNA
-782 IEYRTAEKSSGET
+782 IEYSAAEKSGGKT

-806 VTAIGDGR
+806 VTVIGDGR

-842 RSIVELPNVEIRT
+842 RSIMELPNVEIKT

-907 GDKYMTL
+907 GDKHMTL

-928 TDEPYPFNLMAVVRE
+928 TDEPYPFNLLAVVRE

>member
-150 DFEITDMYFDESA
+150 DFEITDMYFDEST

-177 SYIFQPTVTGEYQID
+177 TYQFQPTVTGEYQID
-192 ISGAGGGGGGAVK
+192 IAGAGGGGGGGVRYSK
-205 YTRHLEHSTRTVYV
+205 PGNHGHHYYCV
-219 GGGKGGNGER
+219 GGGAGGNGER
-229 IIKTLTLNKETS
+229 IIKTVTLSKDTS
-241 YTITVGGGGAAGSNR
+241 YTVTVGSGGAGGGGTGSY
-256 DIGLNYAEGSAPSGS
+256 GTAS
-271 NGASSAAF
+271 NGGDGENSTACGLTGRGGTGGSGGSRVSIDGSYESTRGVQGTTYGA
-279 DMIAKGGGG
+279 GGG
-288 GIGGARVKYY
+288 GIGGVAGTKYK
-298 DSNIESTTVKSV
+298 DNAGK
-310 HGADGTSYGN
+310 
-320 GANGGNGG
+320 
-328 RGATGLLHPNPS
+328 
-340 GPAQPTAGANGWVK
+340 AGANGWVK

-368 QGDITLRSN
+368 QGDITLTSN

-428 FTVEKSD
+428 FAIEKSD
-435 DGESWREYRKYTSKD
+435 DGESWKEYRKYTSKS

-465 LRAVCTITSGTCT
+465 LRAVCTISSGTCT

-747 VKREIN
+747 VQREIN
-753 GVTVRNIEYLAKNPA
+753 GAIVRNIEYLAKNPA
-768 NSNNPDDYIMLDNA
+768 KSNNPDDYIMLDNA
-782 IEYRTAEKSSGET
+782 IEYSTAEKSSGET

-806 VTAIGDGR
+806 VTVIGDGR

-842 RSIVELPNVEIRT
+842 RSIVELPNVEIKT
-855 GDGTMQGRKKQISNC
+855 GDGTMQGRRKQISNC
-870 ILRLSNSLG
+870 IMRLSNSLG
-879 GMVGPDINTMDLMN
+879 GMVGPDINTLDLMN

-907 GDKYMTL
+907 GDKHMTL

-928 TDEPYPFNLMAVVRE
+928 TDEPYPFNLLAVVRE

>member
-64 KYSDKACILVPFN
+64 KYNDKACILVPFN

-150 DFEITDMYFDESA
+150 DFEITDMYFDEQNSFE
-163 SLENY
+163 SY
-168 SGISYTVPG
+168 SGISYTSPG
-177 SYIFQPTVTGEYQID
+177 TYQFQPTVTGEYQID
-192 ISGAGGGGGGAVK
+192 ISGGGGGGGGAAKYRVK
-205 YTRHLEHSTRTVYV
+205 SGEHSSRLIYIT
-219 GGGKGGNGER
+219 GGKGGNGER
-229 IIKTLTLNKETS
+229 IIKTLTLNKETN
-241 YTITVGGGGAAGSNR
+241 YTISVGGGGAAGSN
-256 DIGLNYAEGSAPSGS
+256 GGNSAPSGS

-279 DMIAKGGGG
+279 GMIAKGGGG
-288 GIGGARVKYY
+288 GTGGRKGEP
-298 DSNIESTTVKSV
+298 NTP
-310 HGADGTSYGN
+310 DGTSYGN
-320 GANGGNGG
+320 GANGGAGG
-328 RGATGLLHPNPS
+328 YGKSFLGSSET
-340 GPAQPTAGANGWVK
+340 QPTAGANGWVK

-368 QGDITLRSN
+368 QGDITLKSN
-377 KNIFASSKPGAYIK
+377 KNIFASNKPGAFIK

-401 STSNGTTERVRV
+401 STSNGNTERVRV

-428 FTVEKSD
+428 FAIEKSD
-435 DGESWREYRKYTSKD
+435 DGESWKEYRKYTSKD

-747 VKREIN
+747 VQREIN

-768 NSNNPDDYIMLDNA
+768 KSNNPDDYIMLDNA
-782 IEYRTAEKSSGET
+782 IEYSTAEKSSGAT
-795 EIDAAELAGEK
+795 EIDVAELAGEK
-806 VTAIGDGR
+806 VAVIGDGR
-814 MYSGLTVSQDGTVT
+814 VYSGLTVSQDGTVT

-842 RSIVELPNVEIRT
+842 RSIVELPNVEIKT

-879 GMVGPDINTMDLMN
+879 GMVGPDINTLDLMN

-907 GDKYMTL
+907 GDKHMTL

-928 TDEPYPFNLMAVVRE
+928 TDEPYPFNLLAVVRE

>member
-64 KYSDKACILVPFN
+64 KHSDKACILVPFN
-77 GADST
+77 GADNT

-96 KNGLYINIEVMTPY
+96 KNGFYINIEVVTPY

-150 DFEITDMYFDESA
+150 DFEITDMYFDEST

-177 SYIFQPTVTGEYQID
+177 TYQFQPTVTGEYQID
-192 ISGAGGGGGGAVK
+192 IAGAGGGGGGGVK
-205 YTRHLEHSTRTVYV
+205 YSKPSNHGHHYYCV
-219 GGGKGGNGER
+219 GGGAGGNGER
-229 IIKTLTLNKETS
+229 IIKTVTLSKDTS
-241 YTITVGGGGAAGSNR
+241 YTVTVGSGGAGGGGTGSY
-256 DIGLNYAEGSAPSGS
+256 GTAS
-271 NGASSAAF
+271 NGGDGENSTACGLTGRGGTGGSGGSRVSIDGSYESTRGVQGTTYGA
-279 DMIAKGGGG
+279 GGG
-288 GIGGARVKYY
+288 GIGGVAGTKYK
-298 DSNIESTTVKSV
+298 DNAGKA
-310 HGADGTSYGN
+310 GADGW
-320 GANGGNGG
+320 A
-328 RGATGLLHPNPS
+328 
-340 GPAQPTAGANGWVK
+340 K

-368 QGDITLRSN
+368 TGDITLTSN
-377 KNIFASSKPGAYIK
+377 KNIFAGSKPGAYIK

-428 FTVEKSD
+428 FTIEKSD
-435 DGESWREYRKYTSKD
+435 DGESWKEYRKYTSKS

-768 NSNNPDDYIMLDNA
+768 KSNNPDDYIMLDNA
-782 IEYRTAEKSSGET
+782 IEYSTAEKSSGET
-795 EIDAAELAGEK
+795 EIDAAELTGEK
-806 VTAIGDGR
+806 VTVIGDGR
-814 MYSGLTVSQDGTVT
+814 MYSGLTVNQDGTVT

-907 GDKYMTL
+907 GDKHMTL

-928 TDEPYPFNLMAVVRE
+928 TDEPYPFNLLAVVRE